1 MGRTYKIMSYL
12 EVLEEQVLTTK
23 KIKDLMRLKKQ
34 KEEELQEVVM
44 ALRKLIQ
51 K

>member
-1 MGRTYKIMSYL
+1 MGYL
-12 EVLEEQVLTTK
+12 DILEEQVLQDK

-34 KEEELQEVVM
+34 KEEELDRIVM
-44 ALRKLIQ
+44 ALRQLIQ

>member
-1 MGRTYKIMSYL
+1 MSYL

-34 KEEELQEVVM
+34 KEEELQEIVM

>member
-1 MGRTYKIMSYL
+1 MSYL

-23 KIKDLMRLKKQ
+23 KIEDLMRLKKQ
-34 KEEELQEVVM
+34 KQEELQEIVM
-44 ALRKLIQ
+44 ELRQLIQ

>member
-1 MGRTYKIMSYL
+1 MGYL

-34 KEEELQEVVM
+34 KEEELQEIVM
-44 ALRKLIQ
+44 ALRRLIQ

>member
-1 MGRTYKIMSYL
+1 MSYL
-12 EVLEEQVLTTK
+12 EVLEEQVLTTN

-34 KEEELQEVVM
+34 KEEELQEIVM
-44 ALRKLIQ
+44 ALRQLIQ

>member
-1 MGRTYKIMSYL
+1 MSYL

-34 KEEELQEVVM
+34 KEEELQEIVM
-44 ALRKLIQ
+44 ALRKPIQ

>member
-1 MGRTYKIMSYL
+1 MSYL

-34 KEEELQEVVM
+34 KEEELQEIVM
-44 ALRKLIQ
+44 ALRQLIQ

>member
-1 MGRTYKIMSYL
+1 MRYMEI
-12 EVLEEQVLTTK
+12 LEEKAIENK
-23 KIKDLMRLKKQ
+23 KIKLLMKLKKQ

-44 ALRKLIQ
+44 ELRKLIQ

>member
-1 MGRTYKIMSYL
+1 MGYL
-12 EVLEEQVLTTK
+12 DILEEQVLQAK

-34 KEEELQEVVM
+34 KEEELHKIVM

-51 K
+51 R

>member
-1 MGRTYKIMSYL
+1 MSYL

-34 KEEELQEVVM
+34 KEEELQEIVM
-44 ALRKLIQ
+44 ALRRLIQ

>member
-1 MGRTYKIMSYL
+1 MGYL
-12 EVLEEQVLTTK
+12 EILEEQVLQSK

-34 KEEELQEVVM
+34 KEAELKKIMM
-44 ALRKLIQ
+44 ALRELIQ

>member
-1 MGRTYKIMSYL
+1 MSYL

-23 KIKDLMRLKKQ
+23 KIEDLMRLKKQ
-34 KEEELQEVVM
+34 KEEELQEIVM
-44 ALRKLIQ
+44 ALRQLIQ

>member
-1 MGRTYKIMSYL
+1 MGYL
-12 EVLEEQVLTTK
+12 DILEEQVLQAK

-34 KEEELQEVVM
+34 KEEELDRIVM
-44 ALRKLIQ
+44 ELRKLIQ